1 VILRTFG
8 YRPHIAR
15 NAGALLLVASVFTPC
30 VANDVTTARAWRTF
44 VRQNQIGRC
53 FPGLVP
59 TFENRT
65 LSGVAALAV
74 TPKPIKLEPAAYE
87 RLGFGAGFE
96 KPLATEI
103 QTNDS
108 AWQGSKLT
116 AERNSDV
123 VTFLL
128 ESPGGTTRGFIVA
141 SGRAPVLSRLLGPDV
156 GRLRRTFA
164 PALVPPGSAVRRC
177 GMSLAAFYE
186 AGEENE
192 TSLIVVL
199 RDGVVI
205 GATEI
210 EEG

>member
-1 VILRTFG
+1 M
-8 YRPHIAR
+8 
-15 NAGALLLVASVFTPC
+15 
-30 VANDVTTARAWRTF
+30 
-44 VRQNQIGRC
+44 
-53 FPGLVP
+53 
-59 TFENRT
+59 FENRT
-65 LSGVAALAV
+65 LAAVAALDV
-74 TPKPIKLEPAAYE
+74 TPKPIKIEPAAYE
-87 RLGFGAGFE
+87 RLAFGAGFE

-103 QTNDS
+103 QTNDP

-116 AERNSDV
+116 AERNGDV

-128 ESPGGTTRGFIVA
+128 DSPGGTTRGFIVA
-141 SGRAPVLSRLLGPDV
+141 TGRAPVASRINGPDV

-164 PALVPPGSAVRRC
+164 PALVAPGSAVRRC

-192 TSLIVVL
+192 TSLIVIL

-205 GATEI
+205 GATET